1 MSDPFRRVADVDS
14 DNPTGADDQQET
26 AQPRLVLDPH
36 WVVGF
41 VDGEGCFSVSL
52 HAHPGVR
59 SFGWQ
64 INPVFQ
70 VSQHRAAR
78 HVLAALVDFF
88 GCGRV
93 RSKGAGSPV
102 MIFAVDRRRDLEARV
117 IPFFEAHPPIVKGH
131 DFGLFAEIVRQL
143 RAGDHFTRTGF
154 EHVVRL
160 AFAMNANGKQRARS
174 LESVLAGSSETAR
187 QARLDDEAVKIQSDL
202 HGDMQS
208 QAEMPWPPQQ
218 RLWE

>member
-1 MSDPFRRVADVDS
+1 MFS

-26 AQPRLVLDPH
+26 AQPRLVLDPQ

-41 VDGEGCFSVSL
+41 VDGEGCFSVSI

-70 VSQHRAAR
+70 VSQHRDAR
-78 HVLAALVDFF
+78 HVLEALVAVF

-93 RSKGAGSPV
+93 RDKGAGSSV
-102 MIFAVDRRRDLEARV
+102 LVYAVDRRRDLVGRV
-117 IPFFEAHPPIVKGH
+117 LPFFEEHSPVVKQR
-131 DFGLFAEIVRQL
+131 DFALFAEVTRCL
-143 RAGDHFTRTGF
+143 SRGVHFTPEGF

-160 AFAMNANGKQRARS
+160 AFTMNMNGKQRTKS
-174 LESVLAGSSETAR
+174 LQTVLTGSSETAR
-187 QARLDDEAVKIQSDL
+187 QARSREGPVKIQSDL

-208 QAEMPWPPQQ
+208 QAEMSWPSHP
-218 RLWE
+218 RVWE